1 MRANSLLFCA
11 LFTFIFA
18 LEITCFLNV
27 VHAKTFLVV
36 IDPGH
41 GGNDQGAAIQV
52 GKNSVQ
58 EKDMTLLLA
67 KEFKSELKKL
77 KIESELTR
85 EGDEF
90 LALEERT
97 AFANRKQASIFISLH
112 MNSLIPQGGMSVPE
126 GFESYILNTTTDE
139 SSKRLADLE
148 NQVLRDSKVTRAA
161 QTSDIALIVKD
172 FILDANLKP
181 SKELACAI
189 QMRTSEAGRDR
200 GVRQALF
207 YVLLGA
213 DMPSILLEAGFIAHP
228 KDRDRILDPKTR
240 TRFAKRLALAI
251 QDFRKRRKVPK
262 IGARLRACK
271 VLE

>member
-1 MRANSLLFCA
+1 MRLCPLLF
-11 LFTFIFA
+11 FIC
-18 LEITCFLNV
+18 ITAAFRSE
-27 VHAKTFLVV
+27 ARDFLVV

-41 GGNDQGAAIQV
+41 GGNDRGASLQV
-52 GKNSVQ
+52 GKVSVN
-58 EKDMTLLLA
+58 EKELTLLLA
-67 KEFKSELKKL
+67 KELALELGKL
-77 KIESELTR
+77 KIGSALTR

-90 LALEERT
+90 LALEDRT
-97 AFANRKQASIFISLH
+97 AFANRKQGSVFISLH
-112 MNSLIPQGGMSVPE
+112 MNSLMPKGGMRVPE

-189 QMRTSEAGRDR
+189 QLKSAESGRNR

-213 DMPSILLEAGFIAHP
+213 DMPSVLLEAGFIAHP
-228 KDRDRILDPKTR
+228 KDRERILNPKLR
-240 TRFAKRLALAI
+240 AKFARQLALAV
-251 QDFRKRRKVPK
+251 QDFRMRKK
-262 IGARLRACK
+262 DASIGARLTACK
-271 VLE
+271 PT

>member
-1 MRANSLLFCA
+1 MRPYLLLIF
-11 LFTFIFA
+11 FA
-18 LEITCFLNV
+18 LHLPSLSL
-27 VHAKTFLVV
+27 AKDFLVV

-41 GGNDQGAAIQV
+41 GGNDRGASLQV
-52 GKNSVQ
+52 GKSSVN
-58 EKDMTLLLA
+58 EKDLTLLLG
-67 KEFKSELKKL
+67 KELAIELKRL
-77 KIESELTR
+77 RIDSALTR

-90 LALEERT
+90 LLLEDRT
-97 AFANRKQASIFISLH
+97 AFANRKRGSVFISLH
-112 MNSLIPQGGMSVPE
+112 MNSLIPKGGMSVPE

-189 QMRTSEAGRDR
+189 QIKSAESGRNR

-213 DMPSILLEAGFIAHP
+213 DMPSVLLEAGFIAHP
-228 KDRDRILDPKTR
+228 KDRERILNPKLR
-240 TRFAKRLALAI
+240 SKFARQLALAV
-251 QDFRKRRKVPK
+251 QDFRMRKKDPK
-262 IGARLRACK
+262 IGQRLSACRPT
-271 VLE
+271 